1 MSGNARKEC
10 LEALNSLPSGTRRVK
25 VQTPDGKMLF
35 KRVEEVN
42 PDEDI
47 IQFKKNGNP
56 IVMMGAPGAQK
67 LPPSSPKAAAIQSAR
82 EAHLAGNHLLRKVR
96 KRSGE
101 DEIFDTI
108 MKSMAS
114 DVASLEFQIEEKV
127 RVGEDPSQ
135 IVAKKSRVLKAMSD
149 AWIAHKKASK
159 TESVDIDS
167 EQFSGL
173 FGFIMSTMKQSM
185 IDAGTRR
192 EAIETIFNK
201 FSTAI
206 SHPSWRSEAKKIA
219 GGG

>member
-1 MSGNARKEC
+1 MSNHRKEC
-10 LEALNSLPSGTRRVK
+10 LEALSSLPLGTRRVK
-25 VQTPDGKMLF
+25 VQTPSGKCVF
-35 KRVEEVN
+35 KKPEEVD

-47 IQFKKNGNP
+47 IQFKKNGDP
-56 IVMMGAPGAQK
+56 IVMKGEPGAAK
-67 LPPSSPKAAAIQSAR
+67 LPAASPKAAAIQTAR
-82 EAHLAGNHLLRKVR
+82 ESHIAGNHLLRKVR
-96 KRSGE
+96 KRNGD

-108 MKSMAS
+108 MKSMAA
-114 DVASLEFQIEEKV
+114 DVASLEFEIEEKI
-127 RVGEDPSQ
+127 RNGQDSSQ
-135 IVAKKSRVLKAMSD
+135 VVAKKSRALKAMAD
-149 AWIAHKKASK
+149 AWTAHKKASK
-159 TESVDIDS
+159 DKSVDIDS

-201 FSTAI
+201 FSATI